1 MDIEVLGPV
10 RLRDT
15 ERGAITLGGPKQ
27 RTLVALLACEGGRAV
42 PVDRIVDAL
51 WGERL
56 PGDPRR
62 SLHTHV
68 SALRSI
74 LGPGVLVREGDA
86 YRIDLP
92 AYRVDVRDF
101 ADDVAA
107 ARRAAAECRPEDA
120 VDAYV
125 RALGRWRGAALG
137 GTSGA
142 WAVGESSRLT
152 ELRLDVQEDLLDA
165 AVPLGWDVVP
175 VDELAAMT
183 KRHPLRER
191 LRGHLMLALARQGR
205 QSDALIRYQEG
216 RRVLVEELGIEPGP
230 GLRAIH
236 RRVLAGGDGG
246 PRPGDRLPGSPARG
260 VEPSARRH
268 APATP
273 PTPRQLPP
281 DTPDFTG
288 RMAVLQHLRE
298 VRDPVLTVAGAP
310 GVGKTALMVHAA
322 HLLRRRFPDGQLFAE
337 LHGTRDRP
345 KTPDE
350 VLGRFLLALGVA
362 EHSLPRRTGERVD
375 LYRTLLADRRVLVVL
390 DDAADER
397 QVRPLLPSGARC
409 ACLVTSRSPLAAL
422 EGARRLDLPELDGT
436 DSLRLLERVAGSA
449 RIEAERGLARDIV
462 ELCGHL
468 PLAVRIAGA
477 RLSARPDLTLHRFTG
492 RLREE
497 HRRLN
502 ELAIGDLEVRGSL
515 ALSYAGA
522 SPLARAGLRR
532 VGWLGLP
539 DFPAWLVAVLLDKG
553 AEDGEDVV
561 DELVRVQLVQIAD
574 TDGTGTVRYRLHD
587 LTRLFAYERAVAED
601 EPHVLR
607 AAAERAGSGWLA
619 LVEEASS
626 RTPVRLLRPG
636 PSAHRGA
643 TVADARVRETVLA
656 APAAWF
662 EAEQSAL
669 VRMVERATEVGLGR
683 LATDLAATLCASS
696 FAMHNRFHSWWRTHS
711 VALKAARRDGDRA
724 AEALLLAGLGWL
736 RGEQDRHDEAVDYY
750 GQALALYEDM
760 GDAGGLVVT
769 LLKLSGVLAEKGE
782 FVAALAALDRLHPL
796 LHTHH
801 PDIGATAGARYS
813 RGRILTEIGRL
824 EEALDELAAAL
835 REFRAVGDEHGVGL
849 VLRFLGITRRAAD
862 DWEGA
867 ARDAARALAALRGS
881 GDRLMTAYAAQSLA
895 KTRIRQGRVSDAQ
908 VLLRDA
914 LEVCREMEDGFGQAL
929 VLRTWGESE
938 LAAGRPADACRFL
951 GRALEWWD
959 SLGLPL
965 WRARTLRDLAQA
977 LWLLNRWSE
986 AAEARDEARA
996 TFRRFGSREADEP
1009 FPVPDLTSS
1018 PATKLPGPSSP
1029 VPPPLAAEPENLR
1042 SFP

>member
-15 ERGAITLGGPKQ
+15 KLGVITLGGPKQ
-27 RTLVALLACEGGRAV
+27 RTLLALLACEGGRAV
-42 PVDRIVDAL
+42 PNDRIVDAL

-62 SLHTHV
+62 SLHTHI
-68 SALRSI
+68 SALRRI

-92 AYRVDVRDF
+92 AYRVDVRTF
-101 ADDVAA
+101 TDDVAA
-107 ARRAAAECRPEDA
+107 ARRAAAECRHEDA

-125 RALGRWRGAALG
+125 RALRRWRGAALG

-165 AVPLGWDVVP
+165 AVALGRDVVP
-175 VDELAAMT
+175 VDELAAVIT
-183 KRHPLRER
+183 RHPLRER

-205 QSDALIRYQEG
+205 QSDALIQYEEG
-216 RRVLVEELGIEPGP
+216 RRVLVEELGIEPGLE
-230 GLRAIH
+230 LREIH
-236 RRVLAGGDGG
+236 RRVLAGADGG
-246 PRPGDRLPGSPARG
+246 PRPGDRLQGSPTRL
-260 VEPSARRH
+260 VEPPARRSY
-268 APATP
+268 PATL

-288 RMAVLQHLRE
+288 RAAVLQHLLE
-298 VRDPVLTVAGAP
+298 VRDPVLTIAGAP

-345 KTPDE
+345 GNSDE

-362 EHSLPRRTGERVD
+362 EASLPRRTGERVD

-409 ACLVTSRSPLAAL
+409 ACLVTSRWQLAAL
-422 EGARRLDLPELDGT
+422 EGARRLDLPELEDT

-477 RLSARPDLTLHRFTG
+477 KLSARPDLTLHRFTG

-515 ALSYAGA
+515 ALSYAGV

-532 VGWLGLP
+532 IGWLGLP
-539 DFPAWLVAVLLDKG
+539 DFPAWLVAILLDKG
-553 AEDGEDVV
+553 AEDAEDVV
-561 DELVRVQLVQIAD
+561 DELVRAQLLQIAD

-607 AAAERAGSGWLA
+607 AAAERAGGGWLT
-619 LVEEASS
+619 LIEEASS

-636 PSAHRGA
+636 PSEHRGA
-643 TVADARVRETVLA
+643 TAVAARVRETVLA

-669 VRMVERATEVGLGR
+669 VRMVERATEVGLGP
-683 LATDLAATLCASS
+683 LATELAATLCASS
-696 FAMHNRFHSWWRTHS
+696 FAVHNRFHAWWRTHS

-736 RGEQDRHDEAVDYY
+736 RGEQDRLDEAVDYY
-750 GQALALYEDM
+750 GQAVALYEDT
-760 GDAGGLVVT
+760 GDTAGLVVT

-782 FVAALAALDRLHPL
+782 FVAALAALDRIHPL
-796 LHTHH
+796 LHTH
-801 PDIGATAGARYS
+801 PDTGASAGARHS
-813 RGRILTEIGRL
+813 RGRILTETGRL
-824 EEALDELAAAL
+824 REARDELAAAR
-835 REFRAVGDEHGVGL
+835 REFRAAGDEHGVGL
-849 VLRFLGITRRAAD
+849 VLRSLGIARRAAN

-867 ARDAARALAALRGS
+867 AHDAARALASLRGS
-881 GDRLMTAYAAQSLA
+881 GDRLMTAYAAQALA
-895 KTRIRQGRVSDAQ
+895 KTRIRQGRVTDAQ
-908 VLLRDA
+908 DLLRDA
-914 LEVCREMEDGFGQAL
+914 LQVCSEMDDGFGQAL

-938 LAAGRPADACRFL
+938 LAAGRPEDACRSL
-951 GRALEWWD
+951 SRALEWWD

-977 LWLLNRWSE
+977 LWLLKRRSE

-1009 FPVPDLTSS
+1009 FPVPDVTAS
-1018 PATKLPGPSSP
+1018 PAAEVPGTSTP
-1029 VPPPLAAEPENLR
+1029 VPTPLAAEPQNLR
-1042 SFP
+1042 SFL